1 MFHFGVGLGLLSC
14 SVVSRTKDDS
24 SEEMEM
30 GSLFGGGGLSEEVRV
45 KNDAGGDELMGERPA
60 RE

>member
-1 MFHFGVGLGLLSC
+1 M
-14 SVVSRTKDDS
+14 VSRTKDDS